1 MKSYYLYM
9 WPRNTSCSYGK
20 THQCNSYI
28 CKMYVDSYE
37 PKTSST
43 KMNLKKKRKCI
54 LSMPVKMS
62 PVFLFKYFK
71 STCFKYVT
79 NLSLQT

>member
-1 MKSYYLYM
+1 
-9 WPRNTSCSYGK
+9 
-20 THQCNSYI
+20 
-28 CKMYVDSYE
+28 MYVDSYE

-43 KMNLKKKRKCI
+43 KMNLKQKRKCI

-62 PVFLFKYFK
+62 PVFLFKYFQ

-79 NLSLQT
+79 KSSNLKLHTRVTLKLIP